1 MIEIESQLVLIRIS
15 DPSLS
20 ILKILKALPLLK
32 NIKKISKAPPKM
44 DSITMKNKT
53 NNKLINKSRR
63 LKMKK
68 AWMK

>member
-1 MIEIESQLVLIRIS
+1 MIEIESQLVSIRIS

-20 ILKILKALPLLK
+20 MLKIFKALHLLK
-32 NIKKISKAPPKM
+32 NIKKMSKASPKM
-44 DSITMKNKT
+44 DSFTMKNKT
-53 NNKLINKSRR
+53 NNKLIKKSRR